1 MSTRNK
7 AVAQYEGKT
16 LLAKYSSISY
26 AAYLT
31 ETQPAH
37 IGKVANGLRNTA
49 GGYVWNFTG
58 STKRLSKNVPGVLQI
73 DNDTDDIVAV
83 YRDVDTAS
91 NLSGFSSTKINNVLS
106 GVSKT
111 VSGYR
116 FLAV

>member
-16 LLAKYSSISY
+16 LLAKYPSIAN
-26 AAYLT
+26 AAFLT

-37 IGKVANGLRNTA
+37 IGKVASGLRNTA

-58 STKRLSKNVPGVLQI
+58 STKRLSKNVPGILQI
-73 DNDTDDIVAV
+73 DNETDDVVAV

-91 NLSGFSSTKINNVLS
+91 TLSGLSVAKITRVLS
-106 GVSKT
+106 GAGKT

-116 FLAV
+116 FLAA